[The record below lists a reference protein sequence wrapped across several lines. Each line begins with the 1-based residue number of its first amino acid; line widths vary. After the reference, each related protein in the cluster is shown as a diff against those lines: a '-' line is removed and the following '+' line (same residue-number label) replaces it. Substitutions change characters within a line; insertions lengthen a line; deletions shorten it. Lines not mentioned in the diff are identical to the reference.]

1 MVVIRKDALNLGLH
15 FEQRMFY
22 LHSKNNILFETIF
35 TVCVSMPF
43 KTLNLKQKKIHIF
56 SKNLSYG
63 KVNCINHLGSMF
75 KTRQFDEVPAFTQV
89 TVLNNLHMERS
100 KTAQKSD
107 GWGRSRKTKSCS
119 SDNDVMDNG
128 CIKKHKMRQFLIY

>member
-56 SKNLSYG
+56 LLSGKIYGCSKEKAAAYFL
-63 KVNCINHLGSMF
+63 L
-75 KTRQFDEVPAFTQV
+75 
-89 TVLNNLHMERS
+89 
-100 KTAQKSD
+100 TA
-107 GWGRSRKTKSCS
+107 
-119 SDNDVMDNG
+119 
-128 CIKKHKMRQFLIY
+128 KKILAMVR